1 MSARM
6 HGCVF
11 VYVFHVLRLCTCIDA
26 LEVSDHIALEV
37 SDHIL
42 CISMYSIY
50 LILNAL
56 TSNVRPSAPK

>member
-26 LEVSDHIALEV
+26 LEVSDHI
-37 SDHIL
+37 L
-42 CISMYSIY
+42 CISMYTIY